1 MFVLKAAEAPPDSRA
16 MEVALV
22 KDLQQDASL
31 EKKRYMELCRQGRVF
46 NARNRIIGVRH
57 RGGGVGGNAWKE
69 RLYRSTKFAWVD
81 LKSLTLT
88 NSGPAGASGSQHLLF
103 CYSPV

>member
-1 MFVLKAAEAPPDSRA
+1 

-57 RGGGVGGNAWKE
+57 RGVGWEAMLGRNIYTE
-69 RLYRSTKFAWVD
+69 VP
-81 LKSLTLT
+81 SLP
-88 NSGPAGASGSQHLLF
+88 G
-103 CYSPV
+103 

>member
-1 MFVLKAAEAPPDSRA
+1 

>member
-1 MFVLKAAEAPPDSRA
+1 M
-16 MEVALV
+16 V

-31 EKKRYMELCRQGRVF
+31 DKRRYMELCRQGRLF

-57 RGGGVGGNAWKE
+57 RRGGRGNAWKE

-81 LKSLTLT
+81 LKSLTLA
-88 NSGPAGASGSQHLLF
+88 NSGPAGTNGSQHLLF

>member
-16 MEVALV
+16 MEVAMD
-22 KDLQQDASL
+22 KDLQQDANL
-31 EKKRYMELCRQGRVF
+31 DKRRYKELCRQGRLF

-57 RGGGVGGNAWKE
+57 RRGGGGNAWKE
-69 RLYRSTKFAWVD
+69 RLYRSTKFAWVY
-81 LKSLTLT
+81 LKSFTLA
-88 NSGPAGASGSQHLLF
+88 NSDPAGAGGSQHLLF